1 MAADEAGLRAQRE
14 SMLLRRAERAIARK
28 NTQFIIDHQ
37 NDTLEDLTEYL
48 KGCMQSLGHVPA
60 REEVIGAAYLEYRFG
75 SWTNAIRSFYSGS
88 LKSVKSPPPFEKRKI
103 VLECCEEE
111 AARLEEKLRSVLN
124 AQKINTEKER

>member
-1 MAADEAGLRAQRE
+1 MSADEAGLRAQRE

-37 NDTLEDLTEYL
+37 NDTLEDLTVYL

-88 LKSVKSPPPFEKRKI
+88 LKSLKSPPPFEKRKI

-111 AARLEEKLRSVLN
+111 AASLNEKVHAMQSTQNRSD
-124 AQKINTEKER
+124 EKER

>member
-1 MAADEAGLRAQRE
+1 MGSDETGQRAQRE
-14 SMLLRRAERAIARK
+14 RMLLRRAERAIARK

-37 NDTLEDLTEYL
+37 NDTLEQLTQYL
-48 KGCMQSLGHVPA
+48 KDCMQSLGHAPA

-88 LKSVKSPPPFEKRKI
+88 LQSAKTPPPFEKRKI

-111 AARLEEKLRSVLN
+111 AARLDETLRALRD
-124 AQKINTEKER
+124 AQSNHAGKER